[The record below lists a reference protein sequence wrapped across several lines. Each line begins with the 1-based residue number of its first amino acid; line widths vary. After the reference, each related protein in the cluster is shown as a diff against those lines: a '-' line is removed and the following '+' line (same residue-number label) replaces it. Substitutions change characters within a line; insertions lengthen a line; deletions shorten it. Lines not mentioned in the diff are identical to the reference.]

1 VLIGRAYA
9 HGLAAA
15 GQAGVERAFKIL
27 RDDVERTLRLL
38 GGGSVQELNTSFM
51 ESPREWR
58 KVADA

>member
-1 VLIGRAYA
+1 MLVGRAYA

-15 GQAGVERAFKIL
+15 GQAGVERAFKTL

-51 ESPREWR
+51 ESPCEWR